1 MCVCVRERE
10 SIFNH
15 PLLFVHPYS
24 WPAMCIHGDKHQS
37 EREWVLGGK
46 NSHPNIVDFVT
57 FSLCFTIIL
66 LYPLLRV
73 SRWKESHLDCYRC
86 CLQRIRYCL

>member
-1 MCVCVRERE
+1 MREIVCHFWVDM
-10 SIFNH
+10 SY
-15 PLLFVHPYS
+15 PYFVTPYS

-46 NSHPNIVDFVT
+46 NLHHRINFCHFVSP
-57 FSLCFTIIL
+57 FSL
-66 LYPLLRV
+66 YHHSRV